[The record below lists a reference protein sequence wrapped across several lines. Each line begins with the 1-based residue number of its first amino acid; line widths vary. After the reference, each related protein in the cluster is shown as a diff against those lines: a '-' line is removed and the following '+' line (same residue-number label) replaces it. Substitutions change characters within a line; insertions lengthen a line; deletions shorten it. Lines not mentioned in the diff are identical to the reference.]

1 MTLAK
6 ALASRHMTGS
16 IDPRSVIH
24 RSVNIYFDRASTLLP
39 MAAVVFGITGVLDA
53 ILVAAGPGFVYLS
66 FIVSDIAIALFTG
79 LVVELVADAQ
89 GGRRDSSAR
98 SLVLTL
104 APTLPELLLV
114 GLIVGIGIFVGFILI
129 VIPGVI
135 LATLWSVAAPVVV
148 LERPGNLRALRRSR
162 ELVRGDGLNVFYVI
176 LVMVFLVGIVG
187 SGIDLA
193 ASSMGTGLGVAV
205 RIIVEIFTAPLS
217 ALAAVVLY
225 FDLASPSSTMFTP

>member
-1 MTLAK
+1 
-6 ALASRHMTGS
+6 MTGS

-24 RSVNIYFDRASTLLP
+24 RSVNIYFDRASILLP

-53 ILVAAGPGFVYLS
+53 ILVAVGPGFVYLS
-66 FIVSDIAIALFTG
+66 FIVSDIAITLFTG
-79 LVVELVADAQ
+79 LVVGLAINVQ
-89 GGRRDSSAR
+89 GGRRDPSAR

-104 APTLPELLLV
+104 VPTLPELI
-114 GLIVGIGIFVGFILI
+114 LIGVIASIGIFVGFILV

-162 ELVRGDGLNVFYVI
+162 ELVRGNGLNVFYVI
-176 LVMVFLVGIVG
+176 LVMFSLVGIVG

-193 ASSMGTGLGVAV
+193 ANSMGSGLGVAV

-225 FDLASPSSTMFTP
+225 FDLASPDVGVDF